1 MSPYDCSIR
10 EEVDENINNW
20 RKYKRLLKTS
30 ILTKMSIL
38 KKISIWRKFQFEE
51 NVNFDEIVNFDKNK
65 NFDENI
71 YFERWHFH
79 QEMIKMSK
87 KNLSVPLNY
96 NSAVFVF
103 VFVIL
108 FVFLWIRTCPFITLI
123 RCLEGLKTIILFF
136 VCQLVKYLV
145 SDWVSDKVTYW
156 AVLDS

>member
-1 MSPYDCSIR
+1 MIAPLENKLTKISIID
-10 EEVDENINNW
+10 VNINGCW
-20 RKYKRLLKTS
+20 KHQFWQ
-30 ILTKMSIL
+30 KMSIL
-38 KKISIWRKFQFEE
+38 TKISIWRKFQFEE
-51 NVNFDEIVNFDKNK
+51 NVNFDESVNFDKNK

-123 RCLEGLKTIILFF
+123 RCLEGMKTIILF
-136 VCQLVKYLV
+136 VCQLVKSLV
-145 SDWVSDKVTYW
+145 SESVTKSPIE
-156 AVLDS
+156 LSLRTEDSY